1 MNFLLCIMDS
11 FSKISHFLT
20 ENFRNLL
27 MDLDSQFLISRTS
40 TSERVRME
48 HSPLRWSMHSL
59 TLLVMTAMIACELEI
74 E

>member
-1 MNFLLCIMDS
+1 MN
-11 FSKISHFLT
+11 
-20 ENFRNLL
+20 
-27 MDLDSQFLISRTS
+27 LDSQFLISRTS

-48 HSPLRWSMHSL
+48 HSPLRWSMYSL